1 MRPAG
6 PVMVADQPIRP
17 KRVRVVLADRRPA
30 PMPIPATSEIS
41 NQTDVGRLLVRGL
54 IRAQLAAALRIVGI
68 AVLIFGSIPALLA
81 VFPALGRVLVLG
93 IPLPWLVLGV
103 LAFPLLYLLG
113 RVFARQAERNEREF
127 AQMVQR

>member
-1 MRPAG
+1 MLPAG
-6 PVMVADQPIRP
+6 PGMSADQPIRP

-41 NQTDVGRLLVRGL
+41 SQTDVGRLLVRGL

-81 VFPALGRVLVLG
+81 VFPTLGRVLVLG

-127 AQMVQR
+127 TQMVQR